1 MIDYI
6 LDKIKK
12 AELKENPFEY
22 KFINNIFPNKYFE
35 ELLKNSSLT
44 SVLIEI
50 NANREEDKEIIDIMK
65 FHGFNYDIN

>member
-12 AELKENPFEY
+12 SEK
-22 KFINNIFPNKYFE
+22 I
-35 ELLKNSSLT
+35 LKNTSLN

-50 NANREEDKEIIDIMK
+50 NANREEDKEILDIMK
-65 FHGFNYDIN
+65 FHGFNYDINQIN